1 MVEKVVKS
9 LEEMQIGEDQQE
21 QFADIV
27 DGKNHL

>member
-27 DGKNHL
+27 DGKNHH